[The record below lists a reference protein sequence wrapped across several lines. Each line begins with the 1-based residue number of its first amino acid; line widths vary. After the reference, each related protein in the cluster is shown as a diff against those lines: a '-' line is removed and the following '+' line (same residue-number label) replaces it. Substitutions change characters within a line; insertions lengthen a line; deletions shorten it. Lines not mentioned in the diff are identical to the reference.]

1 MNTLDAEIEDND
13 MLYEDT
19 YKSHQQFR
27 HKSVRITS
35 NEKSKRFMFEQDQDM
50 RLELVD
56 QDDINYDNNEE
67 SDKRTLAT
75 EINVEIFEDDAFYQQ

>member
-1 MNTLDAEIEDND
+1 
-13 MLYEDT
+13 
-19 YKSHQQFR
+19 
-27 HKSVRITS
+27 
-35 NEKSKRFMFEQDQDM
+35 MFEQDQDM

-56 QDDINYDNNEE
+56 QDDVNYDNNEE